1 MIFCILPLVVVYCS
15 LCMRVLLSNNYISDT
30 TSVMRSWA
38 NEPMHII
45 MMLLG
50 NTIIYAFI
58 YVMHVGELN
67 RQQLCASPVAVHM
80 HVLHCT
86 VHAYI
91 YGMK

>member
-1 MIFCILPLVVVYCS
+1 
-15 LCMRVLLSNNYISDT
+15 MRVLLSNNYISDT

-45 MMLLG
+45 MMLG

-58 YVMHVGELN
+58 YVIHVGEHN

-80 HVLHCT
+80 HVL
-86 VHAYI
+86 YI
-91 YGMK
+91 YKVYMK